1 MKDYHIVVFYSEPDG
16 GYIAEVPDLK
26 YCSAFGHTPDEA
38 VREVQVAKDLWLEVA
53 REDGLPIPEPSYRP
67 AMHG

>member
-1 MKDYHIVVFYSEPDG
+1 MKDYHIVVFYSELDG

-53 REDGLPIPEPSYRP
+53 REDGLPIPEPSYLP